1 MSDDSIW
8 RPPASDDTP
17 PPSAPEAPVGPP
29 DAPLAAPPTGPPV
42 TPPVGFEPV
51 EPSSP
56 PPRRS
61 RAPLVAAVVGVLAIG
76 AAAIFA
82 VTQLIGG
89 DEGGAASP
97 EDLGQ
102 QVLGAIDDTDLLGLV
117 DLLVPSERDVV
128 RDPLTDIV
136 AELRRLDLVGPEA
149 GADGIEGVQFQVERS
164 SVRVQPTNVD
174 DITNLRLRG
183 DLTVTIDGESLPIG
197 DLLSELLDDP
207 DRSEF
212 DLRETESFDVSLTT
226 VELDG
231 RWYLS
236 MFYSL
241 AEAARAE
248 AVPVPDIPEMGI
260 EPDGG
265 ATPEAVID
273 TVLDAVE
280 SLDLTRLVAALNPG
294 EAGVLH
300 RYGPLFIDDA
310 QAELD
315 LLPLRWEIV
324 ESEYTVR
331 GSGSTRSVDLQRL
344 AVEGRADGVDFEFEF
359 DQGCVRGVA
368 DGERFDTCEDGL
380 DEFTLDDIVGSSPAA
395 REMLELLEEMFAD
408 HEQPG
413 LTLRQTDGQWYVSPL
428 GTLFDQ
434 VLAGL
439 RAVDRDELERFV
451 ELLPQVIDEAVFGP
465 RGQFDDPF
473 GDSFADDDFFDDFFD
488 DDFFDDDPFD
498 DDPFGDDP
506 FGDEDPFDD
515 GFDDGFDD
523 AFEPSAV
530 DECYG
535 LADVDEAILCF
546 DSLLAAGEAEEWQ
559 VAAEMRFP
567 ECGAAEAHWNGYFAL
582 DDDEF
587 IALVTESRPC
597 FLALVDSGELDQ
609 FDVPLA
615 MSDPE
620 CFEGRNWFAVF
631 DDPEYDDRFFD
642 CVGV

>member
-8 RPPASDDTP
+8 RPPASGETP
-17 PPSAPEAPVGPP
+17 PPPPPPPPGAPFGPP
-29 DAPLAAPPTGPPV
+29 EAPLAAPPTGPPV
-42 TPPVGFEPV
+42 TPPPVGFDPLV
-51 EPSSP
+51 PSSP
-56 PPRRS
+56 PPRRG
-61 RAPLVAAVVGVLAIG
+61 RAPLVATVVAVLAIG

-97 EDLGQ
+97 EELGQ

-117 DLLVPSERDVV
+117 DLLVPSEREVV
-128 RDPLTDIV
+128 RDPLTEIV
-136 AELRRLDLVGPEA
+136 AELRRLGLVGPEA
-149 GADGIEGVQFQVERS
+149 GADGIEGVEFQIERS

-183 DLTVTIDGESLPIG
+183 DLTVTIDGEALPIG
-197 DLLSELLDDP
+197 DLLSDLLGDP

-212 DLRETESFDVSLTT
+212 DLRETESFDVSFTT
-226 VELDG
+226 IELDG

-236 MFYSL
+236 LFYSL

-248 AVPVPDIPEMGI
+248 VVPVPDIPEVGI

-265 ATPEAVID
+265 TTPEAAID
-273 TVLDAVE
+273 AVLDAVE

-300 RYGPLFIDDA
+300 RYGPLFVDDA

-324 ESEYTVR
+324 ESEYTVG

-344 AVEGRADGVDFEFEF
+344 AIEGRADGVEFEFEF

-368 DGERFDTCEDGL
+368 DGDRFDTCEDGL
-380 DEFTLDDIVGSSPAA
+380 EELTLDDIVGNSPAA
-395 REMLELLEEMFAD
+395 REMVELLEEMFAD
-408 HEQPG
+408 YEQPG
-413 LTLRQTDGQWYVSPL
+413 LALRQTDGQWYVSPL

-451 ELLPQVIDEAVFGP
+451 DLLPRVIDEAVFGP
-465 RGQFDDPF
+465 LGQFDDPF
-473 GDSFADDDFFDDFFD
+473 GDDDVFGDDDFFDDFFD
-488 DDFFDDDPFD
+488 DD
-498 DDPFGDDP
+498 PFG
-506 FGDEDPFDD
+506 DD

-535 LADVDEAILCF
+535 LADVDEALLCF
-546 DSLLAAGEAEEWQ
+546 DSVLAAGEAEEWQ

-567 ECGAAEAHWNGYFAL
+567 ECGAAEAHWNGYAAL

>member
-8 RPPASDDTP
+8 RPPASGESP
-17 PPSAPEAPVGPP
+17 PP
-29 DAPLAAPPTGPPV
+29 DAPPPPPPPPGAPTGPPV
-42 TPPVGFEPV
+42 GPPPSGSDPL

-56 PPRRS
+56 PPRRR

-82 VTQLIGG
+82 VTQLVGG

-97 EDLGQ
+97 EELGQ
-102 QVLGAIDDTDLLGLV
+102 QVLEAIDDTDLLGLV

-128 RDPLTDIV
+128 RDPLTEIV
-136 AELRRLDLVGPEA
+136 DELRRLDLVSPPA
-149 GADGIEGVQFQVERS
+149 GADGLEGVEFQVERT

-183 DLTVTIDGESLPIG
+183 DLTVTVDGDALPIG

-212 DLRETESFDVSLTT
+212 DLRETEPFDVSFTSI
-226 VELDG
+226 ELDG

-248 AVPVPDIPEMGI
+248 AEPVPDIPEVGI
-260 EPDGG
+260 APDGG
-265 ATPEAVID
+265 ATPDATVD
-273 TVLDAVE
+273 AVLDALE
-280 SLDLTRLVAALNPG
+280 SLDLTRLVATLNPG
-294 EAGVLH
+294 EAGVFH
-300 RYGPLFIDDA
+300 RYGPLFVDDA

-315 LLPLRWEIV
+315 LVPLRWEIV
-324 ESEYTVR
+324 DSEYTIS
-331 GSGSTRSVDLQRL
+331 GSGSTRSVDLRRL
-344 AVEGRADGVDFEFEF
+344 AIEGRADGADFEFEF
-359 DQGCVRGVA
+359 DEGCLRGAA
-368 DGERFDTCEDGL
+368 DGDRFDSCEDGF
-380 DEFTLDDIVGSSPAA
+380 DEFSLDDIVGTSPAA
-395 REMLELLEEMFAD
+395 REMIELLEEMFAD
-408 HEQPG
+408 YEQPG
-413 LTLRQTDGQWYVSPL
+413 LTLRQTDGRWYVSPL

-439 RAVDRDELERFV
+439 RAIDREELERFV
-451 ELLPQVIDEAVFGP
+451 ELLPEVLDEALFGP
-465 RGQFDDPF
+465 AGEFDDPF
-473 GDSFADDDFFDDFFD
+473 GDPFDQDDFFDDFFD
-488 DDFFDDDPFD
+488 DEFDDPFD
-498 DDPFGDDP
+498 DPFD
-506 FGDEDPFDD
+506 DD

-535 LADVDEAILCF
+535 LADVDEAISCF
-546 DSLLAAGEAEEWQ
+546 DSVLAAGEAEEWQ

-597 FLALVDSGELDQ
+597 FLALVDAGELDP

-615 MSDPE
+615 MSDVE

-642 CVGV
+642 CVGF